1 MLHFSLIK
9 LSGLS
14 YDEPS
19 VSVQPAAAAISA
31 LLTAAAAAPEN
42 LDDLIQL
49 SEELT
54 AKAVLGRATTAGE
67 EQRPR
72 HASSSSDISSEG
84 ERKSSSFSSQEGFC
98 QGCGAGAALFEL

>member
-49 SEELT
+49 SEQLT

-72 HASSSSDISSEG
+72 HASSSDISSEG

-98 QGCGAGAALFEL
+98 SIS